1 MDKKRLPQPMTR
13 IMLSPTDVTPP
24 YHNIQRNPWV
34 LFAIFTLPTRPPNRC
49 APCLKLKSGL
59 AKAS

>member
-24 YHNIQRNPWV
+24 YHNIQRGPWV
-34 LFAIFTLPTRPPNRC
+34 LFAIFTLHTSDRPKEQDWTSDGR
-49 APCLKLKSGL
+49 
-59 AKAS
+59 